1 MALEHNPARSSEG
14 QNCWTRTG
22 QINLHQTTKRS
33 ITFVTFVLA
42 ANAHRIV
49 GMMLDSLLLSQDP
62 ELLRVVRP
70 TLEKLAIDVEICH
83 EARKAAD
90 ILISEKFDA
99 VIVDCDDLTGG
110 LGVLQG
116 LRSTPSNKNSVTF
129 AILNGKRTTTQEVFG
144 MGANFVLQKPISTL
158 NASRCFHA
166 ALNFMVR
173 ERRRYFRHPVK
184 MKIKIMLADKIVKA
198 TSTNLSES
206 GIALMLRE
214 ALPKGAVPRLQFL
227 LPETQLK
234 LDLEAEV
241 VWADVKGRA
250 GLRFQNVPK
259 ETQQELE
266 KWLDDRLEEEMPGAK
281 EKIAA
286 SDAEQLH

>member
-1 MALEHNPARSSEG
+1 M
-14 QNCWTRTG
+14 T
-22 QINLHQTTKRS
+22 
-33 ITFVTFVLA
+33 
-42 ANAHRIV
+42 
-49 GMMLDSLLLSQDP
+49 LDSLLLSQDP
-62 ELLRVVRP
+62 DLVRVVRP
-70 TLEKLAIDVEICH
+70 TLEKLSIDVEICQ
-83 EARKAAD
+83 EARAAAD

-129 AILNGKRTTTQEVFG
+129 AILNGKRTTTQEAFG
-144 MGANFVLQKPISTL
+144 MGANFVLQKPISVL

-166 ALNFMVR
+166 ALNFMIR

-184 MKIKIMLADKIVKA
+184 MPVRILLGDKVVKA

-214 ALPKGAVPRLQFL
+214 ALPKGASLRLQFA
-227 LPETQLK
+227 LPETESK

-250 GLRFQNVPK
+250 GFRFHNVPK
-259 ETQQELE
+259 ELQEQLE
-266 KWLDDRLEEEMPGAK
+266 TWLDDRLEEECPGAK
-281 EKIAA
+281 ERIAA
-286 SDAEQLH
+286 AEAERLH